1 MHHTLL
7 LLISRNFLFSG
18 TATITTATITDKPTT
33 SKIVAKKKKIPEG
46 GNVPKNRRQC
56 RVCGKVFK
64 SRRGLIFHR
73 KKQSSSDLCRRFGDL
88 STKISSISSYKDRL
102 EKAKQTQPKE
112 IKDLLKANNDVI
124 FKLKQGVKYCELAKK
139 LCINLTQV
147 SIYF

>member
-1 MHHTLL
+1 M
-7 LLISRNFLFSG
+7 
-18 TATITTATITDKPTT
+18 
-33 SKIVAKKKKIPEG
+33 AKKKKIPEG

-147 SIYF
+147 STYFWTFTYFLRILNWFCFFNFSHMSKKGCLFTRQL